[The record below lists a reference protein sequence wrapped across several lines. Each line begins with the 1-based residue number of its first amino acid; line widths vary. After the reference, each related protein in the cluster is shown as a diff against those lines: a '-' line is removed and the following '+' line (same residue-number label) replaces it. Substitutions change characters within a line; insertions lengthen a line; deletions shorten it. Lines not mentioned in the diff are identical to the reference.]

1 MSTLLPD
8 FGPLRD
14 PVLLAAFDGWNDAG
28 EAATGALDH
37 LAAEWD
43 AEVVWELDPEDYYDY
58 QVNRPTVHSEDDGM
72 RIVDWPNARVLL
84 SRLPGSETAA
94 ARDVLILRAPEPSMR
109 WRSFCNELLGLARKV
124 ELTTGVTLGAL
135 LADTP
140 HTHPVPVT
148 GSAGDPEVARKMGL
162 EMSRYEGPTGIV
174 GVLQHS
180 LQTVGIPAVS
190 LWAAVPHYVSQQPC
204 PKATLALLRR
214 LEDLLDHPL
223 PTGDLQEQALAW
235 QLGADRL
242 AAEDPEV
249 GDYVRQLEANRS
261 PEDVPEASGEAIA
274 REFERYL
281 RQRPDEQR

>member
-58 QVNRPTVHSEDDGM
+58 QVNRPTVHSDDDGM